1 MVLIYN
7 KNTTLLA
14 AKEMEENSKH
24 LPVLEDLS
32 KGQKYKSYLLDIQ
45 FTIHIKNVQLEKLF
59 FRLLKNSVF
68 DIL

>member
-14 AKEMEENSKH
+14 AKEMEEKSKH

-45 FTIHIKNVQLEKLF
+45 FTIHINNTARKAPLG
-59 FRLLKNSVF
+59 LLKNSVY
-68 DIL
+68 DIF